1 MVPLGIVALERLE
14 LVGILAR
21 QDTLVLQGLLDIRE
35 RLDILELVN
44 RGLQDIVVFQD
55 IVVIVKYH

>member
-35 RLDILELVN
+35 RLDIQENQVT
-44 RGLQDIVVFQD
+44 
-55 IVVIVKYH
+55 VVILV